1 MPRAQHVSSAKIEHI
16 AVSSFMAETPSTSQ
30 PPFAPE
36 APARAGRLLPG
47 PWSVAIVVLCILV
60 VLVLRVAQPHV
71 NLSKADVNV
80 ATLLF
85 GLTAVITL
93 LVWFLRYSGYSTGLR
108 SAVGW
113 STLAVVLALPALLR
127 IDHVSGDLVPRLTWR
142 WRPRA
147 DRTIAPPTATGG
159 LVDLASTTEHD
170 FPQFLGPNRD
180 ALLPSVDLETDWQ
193 RHPPRLVW
201 RIEVGAAWS
210 AFAAVNGYAVTME
223 QRGDDEL
230 VTCYAI
236 ETGQLQWFHA
246 VATRHQTVMGG
257 VGPRGTPT
265 IHEGKVYTLGA
276 TGILHCL
283 DGATGQVVWQDDI
296 LKRLGLTPQ
305 QDLQGIAWG
314 RSASP
319 LIVDNLVVVPWG
331 GPASGEKVALAA
343 YDKDTG
349 AVVWTGGEDQAAY
362 ASPTL
367 ATLGGV
373 RQILSVNQ
381 DRVTSH
387 DPANGSVLWQ
397 ATWPGNSSSN
407 ASVSQPVALPG
418 DRVLLTKGYGINA
431 KLLRIR
437 RGEDAGWSVDEIW
450 NAPRVLQTKFS
461 NVVVLDEYAYALS
474 DGILQC
480 VSLSDGRRQ
489 WRGGRYGQGQVLGV
503 GNTLLV
509 QAERG
514 EIVLV
519 AARPDQH
526 EELAVFPA
534 LEGMTWNNPC
544 LYGRYLLVRNAQ
556 QAACYE
562 LQLQNR

>member
-1 MPRAQHVSSAKIEHI
+1 
-16 AVSSFMAETPSTSQ
+16 
-30 PPFAPE
+30 
-36 APARAGRLLPG
+36 
-47 PWSVAIVVLCILV
+47 
-60 VLVLRVAQPHV
+60 
-71 NLSKADVNV
+71 
-80 ATLLF
+80 
-85 GLTAVITL
+85 
-93 LVWFLRYSGYSTGLR
+93 
-108 SAVGW
+108 
-113 STLAVVLALPALLR
+113 
-127 IDHVSGDLVPRLTWR
+127 
-142 WRPRA
+142 
-147 DRTIAPPTATGG
+147 
-159 LVDLASTTEHD
+159 
-170 FPQFLGPNRD
+170 
-180 ALLPSVDLETDWQ
+180 
-193 RHPPRLVW
+193 
-201 RIEVGAAWS
+201 
-210 AFAAVNGYAVTME
+210 VNGFAVTME

-236 ETGQLQWFHA
+236 ETGQLQWFHT

-257 VGPRGTPT
+257 VGPRSTPT

-276 TGILHCL
+276 TGLLHCL

-319 LIVDNLVVVPWG
+319 LIVDNLVIVPWG
-331 GPASGEKVALAA
+331 GPAIGEKVSLAA

-387 DPANGSVLWQ
+387 DPATGSVLWQ
-397 ATWPGNSSSN
+397 AAWPGSSSSN

-418 DRVLLTKGYGINA
+418 DRVLLTKGYGTNA

-437 RGEDAGWSVDEIW
+437 RSKDAGWSVDEIW

-503 GNTLLV
+503 GSTLLI
-509 QAERG
+509 QAETG

-534 LEGMTWNNPC
+534 LQGMTWNNPC
-544 LYGRYLLVRNAQ
+544 LYGRFLLVRNAQ